1 MIKAI
6 FFDVDGTL
14 LSHKTK
20 QIPPDAEQVLFSL
33 KNQGIKIFMSTGR
46 HSSELAELP
55 VNHIDF
61 DGYVTLNG
69 HLCLNGKKQTVYDT
83 PFNHEITETLVH
95 VFQARK
101 YPLALVNAD
110 GIYINFIN
118 DTVRKA
124 QLSISTPLPEIGQY
138 KSEALYQATAFFT
151 RSEEALLE
159 TSLPKNCKFARWCDH
174 GVDIISS
181 EGGKVRGIK
190 YFCDFYGI
198 HPNEVMAFGDAEND
212 IDMLNFAGIGVAMG
226 NAQECVKKTADYV
239 TADVDE
245 GGISLALQHFRILP

>member
-1 MIKAI
+1 MIKAV

-20 QIPPDAEQVLFSL
+20 QIPPDTEQMLFSL
-33 KNQGIKIFMSTGR
+33 KERGIKIFMSTGR
-46 HSSELAELP
+46 HSTELAELP

-69 HLCLNGKKQTVYDT
+69 HLCLDSKKQPVYDT

-95 VFQARK
+95 VFRAKK

-118 DTVRKA
+118 DAVRKG
-124 QLSISTPLPEIGQY
+124 QLSISTPLPKIGQY
-138 KSEALYQATAFFT
+138 KNEALYQATAFFT
-151 RSEEALLE
+151 RSEETSLE
-159 TSLPKNCKFARWCDH
+159 SSLPKNCKFARWSDH

-181 EGGKVRGIK
+181 EGGKVKGIK

-198 HPNEVMAFGDAEND
+198 HQKEVMAFGDAEND

-239 TADVDE
+239 TSDVDD
-245 GGISLALQHFRILP
+245 GGISHALRHFQIVP